1 MSENKITLGKTLRDA
16 RIAKGFTLDDL
27 QQTTKIQKRYL
38 IAIEDQNFDE
48 LPGDFYVRAFIKQ
61 YADMVDLDGA
71 ELLKQFDS
79 ALPIRRRRN
88 TWTRSTKNPETR
100 SQQRKV
106 DDRYVK
112 LRRTIPVIGIVIV
125 VLVVL
130 VGIWVA
136 ASHNG
141 SSTKKDNVD
150 SSSVSVSGSSNKSSS
165 SSSKSSST
173 SSKSSSKKAKTV
185 SFKQLSTTTSG
196 STWEM
201 KNASSKPKVALS
213 ASSSAWVAVSVGGAT
228 TWQGTLS
235 SATSHTMTIPS
246 SATSV
251 TLSLGMRLKRRI
263 RLMAR
268 RLTLRQLPQPV
279 QLLAVQRLIQRLR
292 RAPARAQ
299 QRRVRFRRLL
309 WNSNNGEAG
318 RSVATAS
325 LFS

>member
-79 ALPIRRRRN
+79 ALP
-88 TWTRSTKNPETR
+88 STQTQEYVDKVNENNPETR

-125 VLVVL
+125 VLAVL
-130 VGIWVA
+130 IGIWVA
-136 ASHNG
+136 ASRNG
-141 SSTKKDNVD
+141 SNTKQDNVD

-173 SSKSSSKKAKTV
+173 SSKSSSKKKTA

-213 ASSSAWVAVSVGGAT
+213 ANSSAWVAVTVNGAT
-228 TWQGTLS
+228 SWQGTLS
-235 SATSHTMTIPS
+235 SSTSHTMTIPS

-251 TLSLGMRLKRRI
+251 TFKFGN
-263 RLMAR
+263 
-268 RLTLRQLPQPV
+268 
-279 QLLAVQRLIQRLR
+279 
-292 RAPARAQ
+292 APETK
-299 QRRVRFRRLL
+299 VKVDGKTFDFT
-309 WNSNNGEAG
+309 S
-318 RSVATAS
+318 ATATS
-325 LFS
+325 AASSSSTSDTTTTTSSSTTTMSQVQTVTLEFK

>member
-79 ALPIRRRRN
+79 ALP
-88 TWTRSTKNPETR
+88 STQTQEYVDKVNENNPETR

-125 VLVVL
+125 VLAVL
-130 VGIWVA
+130 IGIWVA
-136 ASHNG
+136 ASRNG
-141 SSTKKDNVD
+141 SNTKQDNVD

-173 SSKSSSKKAKTV
+173 SSKSSSKKKTA

-213 ASSSAWVAVSVGGAT
+213 ANSSAWVAVTVNGAT
-228 TWQGTLS
+228 SWQGTLS
-235 SATSHTMTIPS
+235 SSTSHTMTIPS

-251 TLSLGMRLKRRI
+251 TFKFGN
-263 RLMAR
+263 
-268 RLTLRQLPQPV
+268 
-279 QLLAVQRLIQRLR
+279 
-292 RAPARAQ
+292 APETK
-299 QRRVRFRRLL
+299 VKVDGKTFDFT
-309 WNSNNGEAG
+309 S
-318 RSVATAS
+318 ATATS
-325 LFS
+325 AASSSSTSDTTTTTSSSTTTTSQVQTVTLEFK

>member
-1 MSENKITLGKTLRDA
+1 MSDNSKITLGKTLRDA

-79 ALPIRRRRN
+79 ALP
-88 TWTRSTKNPETR
+88 STQTQEYVDKVNENNPETR
-100 SQQRKV
+100 SQQRQV
-106 DDRYVK
+106 DERYVK

-125 VLVVL
+125 VLVIL

-141 SSTKKDNVD
+141 GGTTKDNVD
-150 SSSVSVSGSSNKSSS
+150 SSSVSVSGSSSNKTKSSS
-165 SSSKSSST
+165 SSSKSSSK
-173 SSKSSSKKAKTV
+173 KSSSKKATKTP
-185 SFKQLSTTTSG
+185 SFKQLSSTTSG

-201 KNASSKPKVALS
+201 KNASSKPKMSLS
-213 ASSSAWVAVSVGGAT
+213 ATGSAWMSVTVSGSTV
-228 TWQGTLS
+228 WQGTLS
-235 SATSHTMTIPS
+235 SSTSHSLTIPS

-251 TLSLGMRLKRRI
+251 TLKFGN
-263 RLMAR
+263 
-268 RLTLRQLPQPV
+268 
-279 QLLAVQRLIQRLR
+279 
-292 RAPARAQ
+292 APATKVKVDGKSFNFTSATST
-299 QRRVRFRRLL
+299 
-309 WNSNNGEAG
+309 SN
-318 RSVATAS
+318 ATS
-325 LFS
+325 SSSTTGTTTSSSTTTSQVQTVTLEFK

>member
-79 ALPIRRRRN
+79 ALP
-88 TWTRSTKNPETR
+88 STQTQEYVDKVNENNPETR

-141 SSTKKDNVD
+141 SSSKQDNVD

-173 SSKSSSKKAKTV
+173 SSKSSSKKKTA

-201 KNASSKPKVALS
+201 KNAASKPKLALS
-213 ASSSAWVAVSVGGAT
+213 ASSSAWMSVTVNGAT
-228 TWQGTLS
+228 SWQGTLS

-251 TLSLGMRLKRRI
+251 TFKFGN
-263 RLMAR
+263 
-268 RLTLRQLPQPV
+268 
-279 QLLAVQRLIQRLR
+279 
-292 RAPARAQ
+292 APATK
-299 QRRVRFRRLL
+299 VKVDGKTFDFT
-309 WNSNNGEAG
+309 S
-318 RSVATAS
+318 ATATS
-325 LFS
+325 TASSASTSGTTTSSSSTTTSQVQTVTLEFK

>member
-79 ALPIRRRRN
+79 ALP
-88 TWTRSTKNPETR
+88 STQTQEYVDKVNENNPETR

-173 SSKSSSKKAKTV
+173 SSKSSSKKAKTP

-251 TLSLGMRLKRRI
+251 TFKFGN
-263 RLMAR
+263 
-268 RLTLRQLPQPV
+268 
-279 QLLAVQRLIQRLR
+279 
-292 RAPARAQ
+292 APETK
-299 QRRVRFRRLL
+299 VKVDGKTFDFT
-309 WNSNNGEAG
+309 S
-318 RSVATAS
+318 ATATS
-325 LFS
+325 SATSSSSSDTTATTSSSTSTTTTSQVQTVTLEFK

>member
-79 ALPIRRRRN
+79 ALP
-88 TWTRSTKNPETR
+88 STQTQEYVDKVNENNPETR

-136 ASHNG
+136 AAHNG
-141 SSTKKDNVD
+141 SNTKKDNVD
-150 SSSVSVSGSSNKSSS
+150 SSSVSVSGSSNQSSS
-165 SSSKSSST
+165 HSSSKSSST
-173 SSKSSSKKAKTV
+173 SSKSSSKQKTA
-185 SFKQLSTTTSG
+185 SFKQLSSTTSG

-213 ASSSAWVAVSVGGAT
+213 ASGSAWASVTVNGAT
-228 TWQGTLS
+228 SWQGMLS
-235 SATSHTMTIPS
+235 SSTSHTMTIPS

-251 TLSLGMRLKRRI
+251 TFKFGN
-263 RLMAR
+263 
-268 RLTLRQLPQPV
+268 
-279 QLLAVQRLIQRLR
+279 
-292 RAPARAQ
+292 APETKVKVDGKTFNFA
-299 QRRVRFRRLL
+299 
-309 WNSNNGEAG
+309 S
-318 RSVATAS
+318 ATATS
-325 LFS
+325 DASNSSSDTTTTGTTSSSTTTSQVQTVTLEFK

>member
-79 ALPIRRRRN
+79 ALP
-88 TWTRSTKNPETR
+88 STQTQEYVDKVNENNPETR

-141 SSTKKDNVD
+141 SNTKKDNVD

-173 SSKSSSKKAKTV
+173 SSKSSSKKAKTP

-235 SATSHTMTIPS
+235 SATSHTMNIPS

-251 TLSLGMRLKRRI
+251 TFKFGN
-263 RLMAR
+263 
-268 RLTLRQLPQPV
+268 
-279 QLLAVQRLIQRLR
+279 
-292 RAPARAQ
+292 APATK
-299 QRRVRFRRLL
+299 VKVDGKTFDFT
-309 WNSNNGEAG
+309 S
-318 RSVATAS
+318 ATATS
-325 LFS
+325 SATSSSTSDTTTTTTRSSTSATTTSQVQTVTLEFK

>member
-79 ALPIRRRRN
+79 ALP
-88 TWTRSTKNPETR
+88 STQTQEYVDKVNENNPETR

-165 SSSKSSST
+165 SSKSSST
-173 SSKSSSKKAKTV
+173 SSKSSSKKAKTP

-213 ASSSAWVAVSVGGAT
+213 ASTSAWVSVSVAGAT

-235 SATSHTMTIPS
+235 SATSHSMTIPS

-251 TLSLGMRLKRRI
+251 TFKFGN
-263 RLMAR
+263 
-268 RLTLRQLPQPV
+268 
-279 QLLAVQRLIQRLR
+279 
-292 RAPARAQ
+292 APATKIK
-299 QRRVRFRRLL
+299 VDGKTFDFT
-309 WNSNNGEAG
+309 S
-318 RSVATAS
+318 ATATS
-325 LFS
+325 SATSSSSSDTTTTTTSSSTSTTTTSQVQTVTLEFK

>member
-79 ALPIRRRRN
+79 ALP
-88 TWTRSTKNPETR
+88 STQTQEYVDKVNENNPETR

-173 SSKSSSKKAKTV
+173 SSKSSSKKAKTP

-251 TLSLGMRLKRRI
+251 TFKFGN
-263 RLMAR
+263 
-268 RLTLRQLPQPV
+268 
-279 QLLAVQRLIQRLR
+279 
-292 RAPARAQ
+292 APETK
-299 QRRVRFRRLL
+299 VKVDGKTFDFT
-309 WNSNNGEAG
+309 S
-318 RSVATAS
+318 ATATS
-325 LFS
+325 SATSSSSSDTTTTTSSSTSTTTTSQVQTVTLEFK

>member
-79 ALPIRRRRN
+79 ALP
-88 TWTRSTKNPETR
+88 STQTQEYVDKVNENNPETR

-136 ASHNG
+136 ASRNG
-141 SSTKKDNVD
+141 SSSKQDNVD

-173 SSKSSSKKAKTV
+173 SSKSSSKKKTA

-201 KNASSKPKVALS
+201 KNAASKPKLALS
-213 ASSSAWVAVSVGGAT
+213 ASSSAWMSVTVNGAT
-228 TWQGTLS
+228 SWQGTLS

-251 TLSLGMRLKRRI
+251 TFKFGN
-263 RLMAR
+263 
-268 RLTLRQLPQPV
+268 
-279 QLLAVQRLIQRLR
+279 
-292 RAPARAQ
+292 APATK
-299 QRRVRFRRLL
+299 VKVDGKTFDFT
-309 WNSNNGEAG
+309 S
-318 RSVATAS
+318 ATATS
-325 LFS
+325 TASSASTSGTTTSSSSTTTSQVQTVTLEFK